1 MPKNYLDLHGLTLYD
16 GEIKE
21 YIDDEANEII
31 EKTSAEYDQLSYAEK
46 HNGKYYHITDRTSS
60 ASLDVNVTQTES
72 SANSDLEVLLSNS
85 ASTATEV
92 NGVKKSAGLKFN
104 PSTGDLTVSDINTPS
119 GETWDGTHTSLKD
132 AIASGGG
139 GSSAVNY
146 AIYTAS
152 YIDSS
157 SKIARDSTLY
167 PDYKQIEIDLSLYEG
182 QTIRIANSGNR
193 NYYGFTSTKP
203 TNLTPLLSE
212 RQTTEG
218 TLTYTYTGGEGRY
231 LVYDFTSSNEADS
244 VIAVSV
250 APTLSSLSDVTLT
263 SPIDGQVLTYDS
275 TNNKWV
281 NADGSTANIVELT
294 QAEYDALPSS
304 KLSDDIVYMA
314 YSNGSRLDPAYS
326 YYTYGDNDEIVVRVF
341 DEGGSNEKVLWFFN
355 GFTKTS
361 DDWAIPS
368 ELQPYVPNNIT
379 CASETFESDSSTT
392 QTGWIGWHSGL
403 GTMNLLRSWTV
414 NWTQTLGGTFYAVV
428 DISGGQYQDTQYYDP
443 YVYIT
448 ETVNRI
454 YLNGKCYSDTASE
467 LSEITLSDYNRL
479 TTAQKNDGTARF
491 IPKSDIGNTS
501 ALDCTAITGY
511 YENNSVMNVTST
523 STEIDITWNGG
534 VYIGCNFRFNQGID
548 VTDWDKIVFDVNT
561 SSCYGGGETAGR
573 PDWYLQIG
581 LLVYPITTA
590 INLNPTSTDW
600 VALAYFPR
608 SNTDY
613 GTVEIDVS
621 NLTGTYYLTCVCHG
635 WNATIEN
642 VMLAT
647 LGGYSSQIKY
657 MDETYGEQVDFT
669 GATASANGAS
679 GLVPRPVIADKD
691 KFLKGDGTWAAVSG
705 GGGTDTWRNVKING
719 TQQLSTDTSSG
730 AIDFVNGSNTTV
742 TFNSTGNTISIT
754 ADDEIIEITSAAYDQ
769 LSSAEKNNGKYYH
782 ITDRNSGLD
791 VDANVTQTA
800 SSSNANYEVIFSG
813 TADNTTR
820 TEAVRKA
827 NNFTFNPSTGKV
839 SATMVGV
846 SGTPTANTDVATKQY
861 VDNLIDTAITQ
872 VLADTY

>member
-31 EKTSAEYDQLSYAEK
+31 EITSAEYDQLSYAEK

-139 GSSAVNY
+139 GGS
-146 AIYTAS
+146 
-152 YIDSS
+152 
-157 SKIARDSTLY
+157 STLA
-167 PDYKQIEIDLSLYEG
+167 G
-182 QTIRIANSGNR
+182 
-193 NYYGFTSTKP
+193 
-203 TNLTPLLSE
+203 LT
-212 RQTTEG
+212 
-218 TLTYTYTGGEGRY
+218 
-231 LVYDFTSSNEADS
+231 
-244 VIAVSV
+244 
-250 APTLSSLSDVTLT
+250 DVTLT
-263 SPIDGQVLTYDS
+263 SPTDGQVLTYDS

-454 YLNGKCYSDTASE
+454 YLNGKCYSDTSSE

-491 IPKSDIGNTS
+491 IPKSDIGNVS

-511 YENNSVMNVTST
+511 YENNNVMNVTST
-523 STEIDITWNGG
+523 STEIDITWTGG

-548 VTDWDKIVFDVNT
+548 VTNWDKIVFDVNT
-561 SSCYGGGETAGR
+561 NSCYGGGETAGR
-573 PDWYLQIG
+573 PDWYLQMG

-635 WNATIEN
+635 WNATISN

-657 MDETYGEQVDFT
+657 MSETYGEQVDFT

-691 KFLKGDGTWAAVSG
+691 KFLKGDGTWSVTPDTTYSDFTGATSQTAGGHGLVPAPTTSDVDKYLKGDGTWAAVSG
-705 GGGTDTWRNVKING
+705 GGGSTVTITPSLLSGTKVADYSING
-719 TQQLSTDTSSG
+719 TSGSLYAPTDT
-730 AIDFVNGSNTTV
+730 DT
-742 TFNSTGNTISIT
+742 
-754 ADDEIIEITSAAYDQ
+754 
-769 LSSAEKNNGKYYH
+769 
-782 ITDRNSGLD
+782 
-791 VDANVTQTA
+791 NVTQTVI
-800 SSSNANYEVIFSG
+800 STNSGNYELLFSG

-820 TEAVRKA
+820 TEGAGK
-827 NNFTFNPSTGKV
+827 NNTLKCNPSTGNIAV
-839 SATMVGV
+839 SSVTI
-846 SGTPTANTDVATKQY
+846 SGTVTNNTDAATKKY
-861 VDNLIDTAITQ
+861 VDDSVGAAIAQ
-872 VLADTY
+872 VLNASY